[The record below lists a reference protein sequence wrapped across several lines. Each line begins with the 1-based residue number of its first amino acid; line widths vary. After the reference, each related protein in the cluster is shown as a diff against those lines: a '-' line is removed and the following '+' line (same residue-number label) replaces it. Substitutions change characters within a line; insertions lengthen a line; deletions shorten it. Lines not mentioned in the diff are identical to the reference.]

1 MFKKLFIISL
11 FFCFSSNSFSS
22 QEQEIKTNNSDISV
36 FKFDGINFN
45 TKKEELSALGYSCI
59 KNNCE
64 LKNGSSVQYKENS
77 AVFSNKYYFAEN
89 FVRVSFIK
97 NSISMIYSEKTFE
110 SYNQSCK
117 TVISSIKTKLQT
129 DFKMN
134 VENPPIDSRYYT
146 SFDVNRLEG
155 VTIFDNNKNLT
166 TKITCIALNNKSE
179 VPHINIKF
187 EFYNDN
193 AVNDAFFE

>member
-1 MFKKLFIISL
+1 MFKKLLIISL

-22 QEQEIKTNNSDISV
+22 TEQEIKTNNSDISV
-36 FKFDGINFN
+36 FKFDDINFN
-45 TKKEELSALGYSCI
+45 NKKEDLLELGYSCVN
-59 KNNCE
+59 NNCE
-64 LKNGSSVQYKENS
+64 LKNGSSVQYKDDS
-77 AVFSNKYYFAEN
+77 AVFYNKYYFAEN

-134 VENPPIDSRYYT
+134 VENPMLNSRYA
-146 SFDVNRLEG
+146 SIFDFSILEG
-155 VTIFDNNKNLT
+155 VTIFNNNKNLT
-166 TKITCIALNNKSE
+166 TKITCIALKDKSE
-179 VPHINIKF
+179 VPHLNIKF